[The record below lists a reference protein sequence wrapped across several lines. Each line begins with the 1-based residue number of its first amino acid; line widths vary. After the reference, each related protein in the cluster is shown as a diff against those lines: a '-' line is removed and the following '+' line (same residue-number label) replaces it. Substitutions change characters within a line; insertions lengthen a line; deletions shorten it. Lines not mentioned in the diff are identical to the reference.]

1 MDVPRNHHRG
11 GDSSLHLQREA
22 GGKRGGGGGG
32 YVRFEVVT
40 ASLSF
45 LTNFEDVYKLWAF
58 VAKFLNP
65 SFSREGT
72 LPTVVEDEEA
82 EESET

>member
-1 MDVPRNHHRG
+1 M
-11 GDSSLHLQREA
+11 HLQREG
-22 GGKRGGGGGG
+22 GGKRGGGG